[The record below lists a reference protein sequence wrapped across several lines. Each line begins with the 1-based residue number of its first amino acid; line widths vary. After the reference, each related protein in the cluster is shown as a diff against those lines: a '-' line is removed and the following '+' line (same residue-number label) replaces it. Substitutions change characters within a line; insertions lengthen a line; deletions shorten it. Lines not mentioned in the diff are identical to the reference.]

1 MSKQQYLFCI
11 NYFNQHPKAKA
22 CLLGLTS
29 LLPWLIFL
37 SYFIF
42 LFKIIHSTYLVPAI
56 LLPMLALMTNTLI
69 RRHFN
74 APRPLEIYAFTPLK
88 PHNNGNSFPS
98 RHSTSAL
105 IIALTIT
112 KIYLIWGA
120 SLILIAITIGLT
132 RILCGVHF
140 PKDVLGGFA
149 ISIFFGLILLWI

>member
-29 LLPWLIFL
+29 LLPRLIFL

-74 APRPLEIYAFTPLK
+74 APRPFEVYAFTPLK
-88 PHNNGNSFPS
+88 PHDNGNSFP
-98 RHSTSAL
+98 
-105 IIALTIT
+105 
-112 KIYLIWGA
+112 A

-140 PKDVLGGFA
+140 PKDILGGFA